1 MHEDPTRPASP
12 EPSSVP
18 GPLPELSPDPAPTRV
33 GRYTIVRILGEG
45 GMGTVYEAQ
54 QDNPFRTV
62 ALKVIRPGYLSPEL
76 LRRFGQESQ
85 LLGRLQHPGIAQIYE
100 AGTLNDDRGHSVP
113 FFAME
118 FIRGMPLT
126 EYADQNNLGTRA
138 RLELLAKVC
147 DAVDHAHQKG
157 IIHRDLKPG
166 NIIVDES
173 GQPKILDFGI
183 ARATDSDIQQTIQHT
198 DVGQLVGT
206 LPYMSPEQVGGDPND
221 LDTRSDVY
229 ALGVITF
236 QLLTGRLPY
245 DVQRKMIHEAARI
258 IREQEATRLSS
269 INRTLRGDV
278 ETIVGRALEKDK
290 TRRYQ
295 SAESLA
301 ADIRRYLGDQP
312 IAARPA
318 STWYQLQKFSRRNAG
333 LVTGVAIAFVL
344 LVAGIVATS
353 VALTRALKAES
364 SLTTQLSETER
375 AREAEAAQRKTADAQ
390 RDRAIAAETKATQRA
405 AELQQVSDFQ
415 SDMLKQVDPTE
426 AGKLLTKDV
435 LTQFEDTLAKDGV
448 AAEQRT
454 AQVKAF
460 ATQWDR
466 ANATDAARQLI
477 DRTILTPAVAAVD
490 KQFKDQ
496 PLIDAQLRQTLA
508 ERYADLGLLQTA
520 RPLQEQTLAIRRRVL
535 GEDHPDTLYSIN
547 TLGTLLAELGEFTEA
562 EAYFREAV
570 DKYRKTV
577 GEDHEAISAIG
588 NLGQVL
594 SSQGKL
600 EEAERYTRESLAKS
614 RQMLGDEHPSTLNSI
629 SNLGVVLQKLGKLD
643 ETESLLREALT
654 KSRRVLGEDHQRT
667 SIAINNLAVLLDS
680 RGKLP
685 EAESLSREA
694 LGKFRTT
701 QGEEHP
707 TTLTAMNSLA
717 YLLQKQTKYDLAEP
731 LFREALE
738 KRRRVLGQEHPA
750 TIQSIQNLAS
760 LLRARGNL
768 PEAETFFR
776 EAAEKFRDTVGEN
789 HPSTLAN
796 FSILGAIQRAQGKF
810 AQSVMTLAPIEEAVR
825 RVFTGP
831 EAPRV
836 ATLLLNL
843 GAARS
848 SLSTFAAAETNL
860 LEAHSLLLASRGPTH
875 KETTDCTKALADL
888 YTRWHAA
895 EPEAHHDAKA
905 AEWKARLE
913 NPK

>member
-54 QDNPFRTV
+54 QDNPHRTV

-126 EYADQNNLGTRA
+126 EYADQNNLGTRG

-157 IIHRDLKPG
+157 IIHRDIKPG

-206 LPYMSPEQVGGDPND
+206 LPYMSPEQVSGDPGE

-229 ALGVITF
+229 ALGVIAF

-278 ETIVGRALEKDK
+278 ETIVSRALEKDK

-333 LVTGVAIAFVL
+333 LVSGIAIAFVL
-344 LVAGIVATS
+344 LIAGIVATS
-353 VALTRALKAES
+353 VALRRALTAEAD
-364 SLTTQLSETER
+364 LTIQLGETEK
-375 AREAEAAQRKTADAQ
+375 ARLAEATQRKTADEQ
-390 RDRAIAAETKATQRA
+390 RDRAIKAEAQSKKRA
-405 AELQQVSDFQ
+405 DELQQVSDFQ
-415 SDMLKQVDPTE
+415 SHMLAQVDPTE

-435 LTQFEDTLAKDGV
+435 MAKFEEALAKDG
-448 AAEQRT
+448 AHDA

-460 ATQWDR
+460 ASQWNR
-466 ANATDAARQLI
+466 VNATDAARDLI
-477 DRTILTPAVAAVD
+477 DRTILTPAVAAID
-490 KQFKDQ
+490 EQFKDQ
-496 PLIDAQLRQTLA
+496 PLIDAQLRQALA
-508 ERYADLGLLQTA
+508 ERYADLGLLQA
-520 RPLQEQTLAIRRRVL
+520 ALPLQERTLAIRRRVL

-547 TLGTLLAELGEFTEA
+547 TMGTLLTELGEFTEA
-562 EAYFREAV
+562 ETYFREAV

-577 GEDHEAISAIG
+577 GEDHAETISAIG
-588 NLGQVL
+588 NLGEVL
-594 SSQGKL
+594 RSQGKM
-600 EEAERYTRESLAKS
+600 EEAERYTREGLTKS
-614 RQMLGDEHPSTLNSI
+614 RRIMGDDHPSTLTSI
-629 SNLGVVLQKLGKLD
+629 SNLGVLLQKLGKLD
-643 ETESLLREALT
+643 EAESLHREALA

-694 LGKFRTT
+694 LNKFRIT

-731 LFREALE
+731 LFREVLE

-750 TIQSIQNLAS
+750 TISSIQNLAS
-760 LLRARGNL
+760 FLRARGNL

-810 AQSVMTLAPIEEAVR
+810 AQSVMTLAPIEDAAR
-825 RVFTGP
+825 KVFTGP

-848 SLSTFAAAETNL
+848 SLNTFAAAETNL

-895 EPEAHHDAKA
+895 EPEAHHDTKA